1 MGMVIKR
8 RQLVMA
14 TMVVAL
20 GAAVFVNWYF
30 TKPNIQTNE
39 SVQTAGSE
47 TEKSDTVNLG
57 DAEYVNSSKKT
68 TVDKSK
74 DIKDSKEYFAQAKL
88 NRSNAH
94 DKALETLNSV
104 IGNSNSSKTAI
115 DNASAELT
123 RLSGVIKQEADIE
136 NLIKAKIKGDCIVV
150 INGEKAEVV
159 VAKGVL
165 DDNVIMQ
172 IKEIVINQSGILAEN
187 ITIIES
193 K

>member
-30 TKPNIQTNE
+30 TKPHLQTDDGVKTVE
-39 SVQTAGSE
+39 VV

-57 DAEYVNSSKKT
+57 DAEYVNGT
-68 TVDKSK
+68 TKAPVDKAK
-74 DIKDSKEYFAQAKL
+74 DTQEYFAQAKL
-88 NRSNAH
+88 NRSTAH

-104 IGNSNSSKTAI
+104 ISNSNSSKSAVE
-115 DNASAELT
+115 NASAELT
-123 RLSGVIKQEADIE
+123 KLSNLIKQEADIE
-136 NLIKAKIKGDCIVV
+136 NLIKAKIGGDCLVV
-150 INGEKAEVV
+150 INGTKAEVV
-159 VAKGVL
+159 VGKGTL
-165 DDNVIMQ
+165 NDNVIMQ
-172 IKEIVINQSGILAEN
+172 IKEIVINQSEITADN

>member
-30 TKPNIQTNE
+30 TKPNLKTKDG
-39 SVQTAGSE
+39 VQTGQIV
-47 TEKSDTVNLG
+47 TEKSDAVNLG

-88 NRSNAH
+88 NRSTAH

-104 IGNSNSSKTAI
+104 ISNKNSSKSAV
-115 DNASAELT
+115 DNASEELT
-123 RLSGVIKQEADIE
+123 KLSNIIKQEADIE
-136 NLIKAKIKGDCIVV
+136 NLIKAKINGDCLTV
-150 INGEKAEVV
+150 INGNKAEVV
-159 VAKGVL
+159 VGKGAL
-165 DDNVIMQ
+165 NDNVIMQ
-172 IKEIVINQSGILAEN
+172 IKEIVINQSEITADN
-187 ITIIES
+187 ITIIEA